1 MADTLTDLS
10 NNPFAYSP
18 AECLARIQIVHFAI
32 VDKHTG
38 RVVATAKTRRGATRA
53 ADRRDN
59 EYGAY
64 RYGVRAVYANGDE
77 TSCF

>member
-1 MADTLTDLS
+1 MLTDLS

-18 AECLARIQIVHFAI
+18 AEWLARIQIVRFDI
-32 VDKHTG
+32 IDKHTG
-38 RVVATAKTRRGATRA
+38 EIVGHAKTRHGATRA

-77 TSCF
+77 RSCF